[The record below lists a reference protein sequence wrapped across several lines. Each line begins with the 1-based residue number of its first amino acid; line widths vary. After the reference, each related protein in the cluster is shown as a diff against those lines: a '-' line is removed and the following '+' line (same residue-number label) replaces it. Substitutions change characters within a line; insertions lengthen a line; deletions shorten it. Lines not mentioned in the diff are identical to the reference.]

1 MTAPIPHPD
10 LPIKPQGPD
19 ADLLDDLT
27 VAELRIANTK
37 LKADCVDAVTTPT
50 AHRWDAMALALW
62 LWHKRLDPQADL
74 TLWQTLT
81 AAQLHLHA
89 GAIEVDQAGA
99 DVDQAPG
106 AEDDADD
113 PAQVIGSDPTQAA
126 P

>member
-10 LPIKPQGPD
+10 LPIKPQGDD

-37 LKADCVDAVTTPT
+37 LKADVVDAVVTPT
-50 AHRWDAMALALW
+50 AHRWDGMALALW
-62 LWHKRLDPQADL
+62 LWHKRSDPQADL
-74 TLWQTLT
+74 TTWQSLT

-89 GAIEVDQAGA
+89 GAIELDVAG
-99 DVDQAPG
+99 DDQAPG
-106 AEDDADD
+106 DAGDDDAD